1 MTQFAATA
9 ETRNSGGVT
18 IRAATPPTRWAPLT
32 GIAFVVFFLG
42 GVVASNAPSDNA
54 SAASWMAA
62 YTGGGR
68 QFSHEASGVLLV
80 LAALSLMSF
89 LVTTWSRVG
98 RLRPEGSH
106 SAVPLAAAGVSAA
119 CIAVGGVLM
128 ALGSSVAHGFARSD
142 PAATATLLRFTND
155 GGFIMVAV
163 PGMLAAALAVAG
175 LSLQAHRAGLFGR
188 RMQVFGIVV
197 ALILLASL
205 AFIPIAALLVW
216 LVVTAIVLVRRSAP
230 GSDVRTSS

>member
-1 MTQFAATA
+1 MTQFAAPA
-9 ETRNSGGVT
+9 QTRNSGDVT
-18 IRAATPPTRWAPLT
+18 IGAGTPPARWAPLT

-54 SAASWMAA
+54 SPASWMAA

-142 PAATATLLRFTND
+142 PAATATLLRLTND

-188 RMQVFGIVV
+188 PMQVFGIVV
-197 ALILLASL
+197 AVILLASL

-230 GSDVRTSS
+230 GPDVRTSS